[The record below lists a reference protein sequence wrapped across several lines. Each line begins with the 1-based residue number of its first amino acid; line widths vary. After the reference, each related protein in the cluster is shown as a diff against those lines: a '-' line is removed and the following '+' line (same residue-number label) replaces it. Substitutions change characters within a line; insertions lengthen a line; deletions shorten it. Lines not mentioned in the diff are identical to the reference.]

1 MLSNIFRFLLL
12 VPGFYWTYLIFF
24 SDLGA
29 DPAKSLNHKAGEVAL
44 YYILLNLLLGILI
57 GFKVKLPIK
66 LRFLLLNRRY
76 LGVLSFLVLIF
87 HVFLY
92 FAMESFE
99 SQAIEQIFTK
109 NYLIAGS
116 LAFFILMLLAVTS
129 NDFSVRKLTIKVWKR
144 LHRFVYLASL
154 FFSIHILLIEKSDL
168 VKYGLLLGVI
178 WLLQVAR
185 FVFSYSS
192 KKKVLYEFK

>member
-12 VPGFYWTYLIFF
+12 VPGFYWTYLILF

-29 DPAKSLNHKAGEVAL
+29 DPAKNLNHKAGEIAL

-57 GFKVKLPIK
+57 GFKVKFPVK

-76 LGVLSFLVLIF
+76 LGVLSFLVLVF

-99 SQAIEQIFTK
+99 AQAIEQIFTK
-109 NYLIAGS
+109 NYLIFGS
-116 LAFFILMLLAVTS
+116 LAFSILLILAFTS
-129 NDFSVRKLTIKVWKR
+129 NDFSVRRLTIKVWKR

-154 FFSIHILLIEKSDL
+154 FFSIHILLIEKADL
-168 VKYGLLLGVI
+168 IKYGLILGTL
-178 WLLQVAR
+178 WLLQISR
-185 FVFSYSS
+185 FIFSFWPKKESS
-192 KKKVLYEFK
+192 S

>member
-12 VPGFYWTYLIFF
+12 LPGFYWTYLIFF

-29 DPAKSLNHKAGEVAL
+29 DPAKNLNHKAGEIAL

-57 GFKVKLPIK
+57 GFKVKFPVK

-99 SQAIEQIFTK
+99 PQALEQVFTK
-109 NYLIAGS
+109 NYLTAGS
-116 LAFFILMLLAVTS
+116 LAFFILMILAVTS

-154 FFSIHILLIEKSDL
+154 FFTIHILLIEKSDL
-168 VKYGLLLGVI
+168 IKYGLILGI
-178 WLLQVAR
+178 LWILQGAR
-185 FVFSYSS
+185 LVFSFWP
-192 KKKVLYEFK
+192 KKERSV

>member
-12 VPGFYWTYLIFF
+12 VPGFYWTYLILF

-29 DPAKSLNHKAGEVAL
+29 DPAKNLNHKAGEIAL

-57 GFKVKLPIK
+57 GFKVKFPIK

-76 LGVLSFLVLIF
+76 LGVLSFLVLVF

-99 SQAIEQIFTK
+99 AQAIEQIFTK
-109 NYLIAGS
+109 NYLVFGS
-116 LAFFILMLLAVTS
+116 LAFSILLILAITS
-129 NDFSVRKLTIKVWKR
+129 NDFSVRRLTNKVWKR
-144 LHRFVYLASL
+144 LHRFIYLASL
-154 FFSIHILLIEKSDL
+154 FFSIHILLIEKADL
-168 VKYGLLLGVI
+168 IKYGLILGVL
-178 WLLQVAR
+178 WLLQISR
-185 FVFSYSS
+185 FLFSFWP
-192 KKKVLYEFK
+192 KKERSI

>member
-29 DPAKSLNHKAGEVAL
+29 DPAKNLNHKAGEIAL
-44 YYILLNLLLGILI
+44 YYILLNLLIGILI
-57 GFKVKLPIK
+57 GFKVKFPIK
-66 LRFLLLNRRY
+66 LRFLLQNRRY

-99 SQAIEQIFTK
+99 PQAIEQIFTK
-109 NYLIAGS
+109 NYLIFGS
-116 LAFFILMLLAVTS
+116 LAFSILMVLAVTS
-129 NDFSVRKLTIKVWKR
+129 NDFSVRRLTIKVWKR
-144 LHRFVYLASL
+144 LHRFVYLASF
-154 FFSIHILLIEKSDL
+154 FFSAHILLIEKTDL
-168 VKYGLLLGVI
+168 IKYGLILGTL
-178 WLLQVAR
+178 WLLQAIR
-185 FVFSYSS
+185 FIFSFWP
-192 KKKVLYEFK
+192 KKVSSV

>member
-12 VPGFYWTYLIFF
+12 VPGFYWTYLILF

-29 DPAKSLNHKAGEVAL
+29 DPAKNLNHKAGEIAL

-57 GFKVKLPIK
+57 GFKVKFPVK

-76 LGVLSFLVLIF
+76 LGVLSFLVLVS

-99 SQAIEQIFTK
+99 AQAIEQIFTK
-109 NYLIAGS
+109 NYLIFGS
-116 LAFFILMLLAVTS
+116 LAFSILLILAFTS
-129 NDFSVRKLTIKVWKR
+129 NDFSVRRLTIKVWKR

-154 FFSIHILLIEKSDL
+154 FFSIHILLIEKADL
-168 VKYGLLLGVI
+168 IKYGLILGTL
-178 WLLQVAR
+178 WLLQISR
-185 FVFSYSS
+185 FIFSFWPKKESS
-192 KKKVLYEFK
+192 S

>member
-12 VPGFYWTYLIFF
+12 VPGFYWTYLILF

-29 DPAKSLNHKAGEVAL
+29 DPAKNLNHKAGEIAL

-57 GFKVKLPIK
+57 GFKVKIPIK

-76 LGVLSFLVLIF
+76 LGVLSFLVLVF

-99 SQAIEQIFTK
+99 AQAIEQIFTK
-109 NYLIAGS
+109 NYLIFGS
-116 LAFFILMLLAVTS
+116 LAFSILLILAITS
-129 NDFSVRKLTIKVWKR
+129 NDFSVRRLTNKVWKR
-144 LHRFVYLASL
+144 LHRFIYLASL
-154 FFSIHILLIEKSDL
+154 FFSIHILLIEKADL
-168 VKYGLLLGVI
+168 IKYGLILGML
-178 WLLQVAR
+178 WLLQISR
-185 FVFSYSS
+185 FLFSFWP
-192 KKKVLYEFK
+192 KKERSI